1 VLHTKITG
9 LLDAAGVAYRRL
21 PHDAPAHTVEL
32 AARQRDVVPETMV
45 KSILLVD
52 GAGRYVLACVP
63 GHRRVDPQAV
73 RAYLIAHLDPT
84 WRRLQFAGP
93 AEIEAV
99 TGCVQGA
106 VAPLGLPPGL
116 PVILDPSLAGR
127 PKVSIS
133 SGDLMLGLEMDPAD
147 LIRLSGARLAPIAK
161 RD

>member
-1 VLHTKITG
+1 MLHTHITR

-21 PHDAPAHTVEL
+21 PHSAPAHTVEL
-32 AARQRDVVPETMV
+32 AAQQRGVVAEEMV

-52 GAGRYVLACVP
+52 GDGRYVMACVP

-73 RAYLIAHLDPT
+73 RAHLGPG

-93 AEIEAV
+93 AEIQAV

-106 VAPLGLPPGL
+106 VAPLALPPGV
-116 PVILDPSLAGR
+116 PVVMDGELAACAQ
-127 PKVSIS
+127 VSIS
-133 SGDLMLGLEMDPAD
+133 SGDLMLGLELDPHD
-147 LIRLSGARLAPIAK
+147 LIRLCGAQLAAITQA